1 MLWQDKG
8 GKPLKIELD
17 YSTNG
22 IRDDK
27 EGSRRE
33 IEKTGSYLEIK
44 SCGELEKE
52 GLVRKSE
59 TWNARSW
66 L

>member
-1 MLWQDKG
+1 MTK
-8 GKPLKIELD
+8 
-17 YSTNG
+17 
-22 IRDDK
+22 
-27 EGSRRE
+27 GSRRE
-33 IEKTGSYLEIK
+33 TEKTGSYLEIK

-66 L
+66 